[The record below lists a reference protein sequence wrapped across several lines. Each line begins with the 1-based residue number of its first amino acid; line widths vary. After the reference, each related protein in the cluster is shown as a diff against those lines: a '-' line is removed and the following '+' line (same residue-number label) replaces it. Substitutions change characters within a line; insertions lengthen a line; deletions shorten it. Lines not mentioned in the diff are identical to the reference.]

1 VRDGQTGWPVDVLTP
16 DVDEE
21 AVLQALREG
30 PYGRCVY
37 DCDNYVVDH
46 QVVNFLF
53 ERGATAAFT
62 MTAFARGRGRE
73 TRIFG
78 TKGELFS
85 DDEKIE
91 VFDFLTDECRDIEID
106 PTDPSILGGHGGGD
120 YGLMQCFIAAVAEG
134 DPTRILPGPDETLGS
149 HLMVFAAE
157 RARKNGTVE
166 MVPIA

>member
-1 VRDGQTGWPVDVLTP
+1 MRDGQTGWRVDALTP

-37 DCDNYVVDH
+37 DCDNDVVDH
-46 QVVNFLF
+46 QGVNFLF

-91 VFDFLTDECRDIEID
+91 VFDFLTDERRDIEID
-106 PTDPSILGGHGGGD
+106 PTDSSILGGHGGG
-120 YGLMQCFIAAVAEG
+120 GLRPDALFCCGGGRGRPNPYPV
-134 DPTRILPGPDETLGS
+134 GP
-149 HLMVFAAE
+149 
-157 RARKNGTVE
+157 
-166 MVPIA
+166 